1 MRGCMLCISVL
12 SGSWL
17 LSQGAYA
24 RLYALHI
31 RFVWQLVA
39 YPPRYWSTAS
49 RLGAKL
55 TKQISDALSGYGLYL
70 GMDIE
75 NIFTND

>member
-1 MRGCMLCISVL
+1 
-12 SGSWL
+12 
-17 LSQGAYA
+17 
-24 RLYALHI
+24 LHI

-70 GMDIE
+70 GMNIE
-75 NIFTND
+75 NIFSASL